1 MHWSFA
7 SPWADP
13 EYTPWEIHESPVEMV
28 VILRYWYSFLSPRG
42 RGVVY
47 FGSIFFLDHGDMIPT
62 GIVLGSATGKVKS
75 SLSVNMVDV

>member
-13 EYTPWEIHESPVEMV
+13 EYTPSETHGNPVEMV
-28 VILRYWYSFLSPRG
+28 VMVQYWYSFFSSRG

-47 FGSIFFLDHGDMIPT
+47 FGSIFFLDHGDIPT
-62 GIVLGSATGKVKS
+62 GFVLGSATGKVKS
-75 SLSVNMVDV
+75 TLPVNLVDL